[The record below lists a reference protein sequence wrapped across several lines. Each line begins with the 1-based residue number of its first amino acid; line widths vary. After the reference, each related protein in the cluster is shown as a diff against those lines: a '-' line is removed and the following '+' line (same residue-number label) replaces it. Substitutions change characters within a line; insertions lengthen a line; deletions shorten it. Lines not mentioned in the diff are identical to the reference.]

1 MIGNPFITNDKEK
14 RVQNPTSSVPKGYWG
29 WKEPA
34 PESISEP
41 VQQDQVQIQQERL
54 LGKSGAALT
63 PDEQQAIK
71 RKMMAKMM
79 GLDEEEV
86 EAEQY
91 NPEQK
96 QMIKEL
102 GWDMNPLGSP
112 IIPEDDINQIN
123 EGIKVYQQGLP
134 IDRRTEMILRVM
146 TDLYDEEQK

>member
-14 RVQNPTSSVPKGYWG
+14 RIQNPVSSVPKDYWG
-29 WKEPA
+29 WKEP
-34 PESISEP
+34 
-41 VQQDQVQIQQERL
+41 VQQEPVQIQQERL
-54 LGKSGAALT
+54 LGKSGSALT

-79 GLDEEEV
+79 GLDDAEV

-102 GWDMNPLGSP
+102 GWQMNQLGSP
-112 IIPEDDINQIN
+112 IIPSEDIGQIN
-123 EGIKVYQQGLP
+123 EGVKTYQQGLP